1 MAVPSITLRAMR
13 RPVLAGGRPARVPLG
28 ETVEDRAVGSGVT
41 VTVHHDVGQRPL
53 HGLEFPALRVQR
65 GHRLRGKGFHR
76 AARPSA
82 KRQRPRIVSLLAMGH
97 RGLRASRMKRNAFTS
112 PSEFAR
118 SPTVC
123 RRLGG

>member
-13 RPVLAGGRPARVPLG
+13 RPVLAGGRPARGPLG
-28 ETVEDRAVGSGVT
+28 ETVENRAVGSGVT
-41 VTVHHDVGQRPL
+41 VTVHHDVG
-53 HGLEFPALRVQR
+53 FPALRVQR